1 MNKELTRRIKE
12 NIQDAKNQEAGVLD
26 EQEYKKSI
34 SDPITAFVSMET
46 EEAYNNLASVP
57 EIELGGVYSEVNEA
71 LEPTNII
78 WENYDFDEQT
88 RNRRYMMIIGTII
101 FVLFLTFC
109 VTFKAKAS

>member
-78 WENYDFDEQT
+78 WENYDFDE
-88 RNRRYMMIIGTII
+88 
-101 FVLFLTFC
+101 
-109 VTFKAKAS
+109 

>member
-1 MNKELTRRIKE
+1 M
-12 NIQDAKNQEAGVLD
+12 LD

-78 WENYDFDEQT
+78 WENYDFDE
-88 RNRRYMMIIGTII
+88 
-101 FVLFLTFC
+101 
-109 VTFKAKAS
+109 